1 MKPKILVTFIE
12 SGKGHIMSAQSI
24 YESLVERYGDRYE
37 IEKSYIM
44 SADGNKKL
52 MAVERFMTKQ
62 CQNTN
67 KVQFFGKFIFPF
79 IHFMGGQKLMR
90 WVHKNVCSGSFKA
103 ILKAFKER
111 KPDVIVS
118 THYYIS
124 LAAGEYKRQIDPNC
138 IVVTYNPDNMLH
150 PFWDTREG
158 YFLVNSDRAYKQ
170 AMRRRFRPGHVAR
183 VPLSVRKEVERCNLS
198 RAELRRKHGLPEDKF
213 TVTLADGAYMYGRAK
228 KYTKKLIKSGLPLTL
243 LVITGY
249 HEKNYR
255 YFVRRMHK
263 VPDNITLNL
272 YKFTDVAYELYGAS
286 DVFITKGGPNAV
298 LDSLYMDT
306 PVMINYTPHM
316 IEEETYKLFVKRFGC
331 GVGAFTARRAVKL
344 LRGYIADPSAL
355 KPYADGIAALKAGGN
370 GADRIADFVAE
381 KLDEKEKPSVADQ
394 SV

>member
-24 YESLVERYGDRYE
+24 YESLTEKYGDRYD
-37 IEKSYIM
+37 IEKTYIM
-44 SADGNKKL
+44 SADGNRKL
-52 MAVERFMTKQ
+52 MSVERFLTKQ
-62 CQNTN
+62 TQNTN

-90 WVHKNVCSGSFKA
+90 WIHKNVCSRSFKV
-103 ILKAFKER
+103 ILKAFADR
-111 KPDVIVS
+111 KPDVIIS

-124 LAAGEYKRQIDPNC
+124 LAAGEYKRQIDPDC
-138 IVVTYNPDNMLH
+138 VVVTYNPDNMLH

-170 AMRRRFRPGHVAR
+170 AMHRRFRKGHVIR
-183 VPLSVRKEVERCNLS
+183 VPLSVRKEVERCDS
-198 RAELRRKHGLPEDKF
+198 GRVELRRKHGLPEDAF

-255 YFVRRMHK
+255 YFARRMNRI
-263 VPDNITLNL
+263 PSNINLKL
-272 YKFTDVAYELYGAS
+272 YKFTDSAYELYGAS

-316 IEEETYKLFVKRFGC
+316 IEEETYKLFVKKLGC
-331 GVGAFTARRAVKL
+331 GTGAFTARRAVRL
-344 LRGYIADPSAL
+344 IREYSADPGL
-355 KPYADGIAALKAGGN
+355 LEPFHEGIARLRAGGN
-370 GADRIADFVAE
+370 GADVIADFVAE
-381 KLDEKEKPSVADQ
+381 KLNDKEAAAEVAD
-394 SV
+394 